1 MTEQIPVERLTFT
14 LFGLLTEAFE
24 SVHGIFLDK
33 GTSLFETLADITAE
47 EASRATSGRCAT
59 LAAQVNHVRFYIDV
73 LEEYMLGTRTEH
85 ADWASSWQV
94 GAVTEAEWAGLKAR
108 LRESYTRV
116 RATMEGFDSW
126 DSDDRVGGAFAI
138 VVHTAHHLGEIRQ
151 MLCGIRPYPYVDKG

>member
-1 MTEQIPVERLTFT
+1 MTNTIPVERLTFT

-24 SVHGIFLDK
+24 SVYGIFLDK

-47 EASRATSGRCAT
+47 EASQATSGRCAT
-59 LAAQVNHVRFYIDV
+59 LAAQVNHVRFYVDV
-73 LEEYMLGTRTEH
+73 LEEYMLGTRTEQ

-94 GAVTEAEWAGLKAR
+94 GAVTEEEWAELKTR
-108 LRESYTRV
+108 LRESYTRT

-151 MLCGIRPYPYVDKG
+151 MLCGIRP

>member
-1 MTEQIPVERLTFT
+1 MTHTIAIDRFTSILFDLLDETF
-14 LFGLLTEAFE
+14 EN
-24 SVHGIFLDK
+24 VHGIYLDK
-33 GTSLFETLADITAE
+33 GTSLFETLEGITAE

-94 GAVTEAEWAGLKAR
+94 GAVTAAEWEGLKAR

-126 DSDDRVGGAFAI
+126 DDDGRVGGAFAI

-151 MLCGIRPYPYVDKG
+151 MLCGIRPDPHVDKG

>member
-1 MTEQIPVERLTFT
+1 MTQTIPTERLTYS

-24 SVHGIFLDK
+24 SVYGIFLDR
-33 GTSLFETLADITAE
+33 GTSLFETLADVSAA

-59 LAAQVNHVRFYIDV
+59 LAAQVNHVRFYLDV
-73 LEEYMLGTRTEH
+73 LEEYMLETRTEQ

-94 GAVTEAEWAGLKAR
+94 GAVTEAEWARLKDELQA
-108 LRESYTRV
+108 SYRRV

-126 DSDDRVGGAFAI
+126 DNDNRVGGAFAV

-151 MLCGIRPYPYVDKG
+151 MLCRIRS